1 MIFIPANQPLETP
14 FSYQQVEIEDILLQI
29 ARSLSALLSVADQ
42 IMTTSVPRQAIP
54 LIFERVDFN
63 ARRAEESMRVLR
75 DLNISRN
82 EPATELS
89 QSLTVVVLVAD
100 MVVSGHLPPVS
111 LGDEDL
117 FRRNVIRAQ
126 SCLDLL
132 RAQV

>member
-1 MIFIPANQPLETP
+1 MHISANKSLQASS
-14 FSYQQVEIEDILLQI
+14 SYEQVEIEDILLQI
-29 ARSLSALLSVADQ
+29 AHSLSAFLSVADQ

-75 DLNISRN
+75 DLHISRN

-100 MVVSGHLPPVS
+100 MVVSGHLPPTS

-117 FRRNVIRAQ
+117 FRRNVLRAQ
-126 SCLDLL
+126 SCLDSL
-132 RAQV
+132 RVQI